1 MPLNEPQILVA
12 ILCPELTARNGKEPE
27 RTGKDGNCV
36 KILGGCNHIKGKDLS
51 FCRDG
56 DS

>member
-1 MPLNEPQILVA
+1 VA

-36 KILGGCNHIKGKDLS
+36 KILGGCNHVKGKDLS

-56 DS
+56 NS